1 MVPQSRIL
9 TACPCPIIRNL
20 PPSQR
25 KSTEE
30 FSFNT
35 FNFMRKIRL
44 IFFCVKQRSWEP
56 TFNPWMILWIRYQ
69 TKKFAERLLDGLR
82 QGPILINNLWAK
94 LARRA
99 GEIPQSCIGPYQ
111 IFRPIGLCLGH
122 LARPGFQWKARPNPS
137 RRLEA
142 FSEQELTAPS
152 SYRVKL
158 RNRGLQLQ
166 KLNKGTVDPDLSRT
180 EAYRGA
186 CIPHPIF
193 SLLTKF

>member
-99 GEIPQSCIGPYQ
+99 GEIPQSCIGPYR

-137 RRLEA
+137 RRL
-142 FSEQELTAPS
+142 
-152 SYRVKL
+152 
-158 RNRGLQLQ
+158 LQLQ